1 MKKIKGQARVALRTP
16 GDRRSSQAVSQW
28 QRPWRPR
35 GHALAP
41 RKPDRAGPPSARG
54 RARPPGTGSA
64 GRGRR
69 TTCPVGLRSAAPG
82 GGRLSPFTATAAA
95 AAAES
100 VAAAAAATAAAAAPG
115 WGATSFRFKAEL
127 RGKWRRAVSGDK
139 GRAAAGE
146 RVEGEAEER
155 GRVPQGCG
163 EPAAPAPRRRWGARC
178 ARGARGHFRG
188 VGAAPLSRSLWAAR
202 GRGRGV
208 EAGRQLA
215 WGCEGGPHAEG
226 VTPRSL
232 GETAGGPLFPP
243 VPEVLPSC
251 SSWVASES
259 SPRPPPP
266 AASVSLGSSE
276 ELEGGGKAHCS
287 PLSPIPAS
295 EWYREAAGILLPCF
309 LLHLGRF
316 KYF

>member
-16 GDRRSSQAVSQW
+16 GVRGSSQAVSQR

-69 TTCPVGLRSAAPG
+69 TTCPVGLRAAAPG

-100 VAAAAAATAAAAAPG
+100 VAAAAAAAAAG
-115 WGATSFRFKAEL
+115 WGAASFRFKAEL

-146 RVEGEAEER
+146 RVEGEAGEG
-155 GRVPQGCG
+155 GRVPPGCG
-163 EPAAPAPRRRWGARC
+163 ELAAPAPRRRWGARC

-188 VGAAPLSRSLWAAR
+188 VGAAPLSRSLWGAR

-215 WGCEGGPHAEG
+215 WGCGGGPRAEG

-232 GETAGGPLFPP
+232 GETAGVHFFLLSLKFYPLAALG
-243 VPEVLPSC
+243 VLLKAPHD
-251 SSWVASES
+251 
-259 SPRPPPP
+259 PHLPPPP
-266 AASVSLGSSE
+266 CLSVLQRSRGR
-276 ELEGGGKAHCS
+276 G
-287 PLSPIPAS
+287 
-295 EWYREAAGILLPCF
+295 EAALLPTQPQPSLRVVPRSGWDF
-309 LLHLGRF
+309 AAVFPPALGAF
-316 KYF
+316 